1 EYSGG
6 DVWALDLSS
15 ARETKLLEDGAN
27 TAWSPDG
34 TRIAVDAS
42 WVGPRRLWVVDSQG
56 RNPQQATADVSEA
69 VVHLRPR
76 WSPNGAR
83 LVFQNVERTKLDVR
97 VVDLATRR
105 LTRVT
110 NDLPQDFGPVWSPSG
125 RYIYFSSYRSG
136 GLNLWRVPVSAQ
148 GSPTGPLQQVTN
160 GAGQD
165 VEVAVSRDG
174 RRLAFATLR
183 QN

>member
-76 WSPNGAR
+76 WSPTGTR
-83 LVFQNVERTKLDVR
+83 LVFKNVERTKLRVR
-97 VVDLATRR
+97 SVDLAHR
-105 LTRVT
+105 LLPWVT
-110 NDLPQDFGPVWSPSG
+110 TAFPRDFGPVWSFSG
-125 RYIYFSSYRSG
+125 RH
-136 GLNLWRVPVSAQ
+136 
-148 GSPTGPLQQVTN
+148 
-160 GAGQD
+160 
-165 VEVAVSRDG
+165 
-174 RRLAFATLR
+174 
-183 QN
+183 